1 MAAAMA
7 PEPHACQTAASD
19 RHHTGEGLAMKTSW
33 TVVAV
38 AAAVAGTAI
47 AAQADQIDLPARKP
61 GLWQMKVT
69 PKPAAAGK
77 QITARLCLDAGSD
90 KALMAQGLAITV
102 SSCTMVWSRHNSDYV
117 FDVACDIMGQKS
129 KSHGVLSGDFQSH
142 YVLDVDTEND
152 GAEATAPDI
161 SGITQDST
169 WIGEC
174 EAGMQPGDMMLPG
187 GRTINLLNVMRSG
200 E

>member
-1 MAAAMA
+1 MALA
-7 PEPHACQTAASD
+7 PHACQTAGSD
-19 RHHTGEGLAMKTSW
+19 GRHTCEGLGMKKSW
-33 TVVAV
+33 TIV
-38 AAAVAGTAI
+38 AAAAALAATAI

-69 PKPAAAGK
+69 PKPAAVGK
-77 QITARLCLDAGSD
+77 QMTARLCLDAGSD
-90 KALMAQGLAITV
+90 KTLMAQGLAITL
-102 SSCTMVWSRHNSDYV
+102 SSCTMVWSRDNSDYV

-142 YVLDVDTEND
+142 YVLDVDTEYD
-152 GAEATAPDI
+152 GDNSSAPDI

-169 WIGEC
+169 WVGEC
-174 EAGMQPGDMMLPG
+174 DAGTQPGDMMLPG
-187 GRTINLLNVMRSG
+187 GRTINLLNMMRSD